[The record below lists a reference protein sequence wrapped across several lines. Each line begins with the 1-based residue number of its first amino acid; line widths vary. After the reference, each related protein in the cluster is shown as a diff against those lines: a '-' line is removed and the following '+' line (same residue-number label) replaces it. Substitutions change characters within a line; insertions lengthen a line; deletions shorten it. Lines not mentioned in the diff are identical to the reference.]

1 MSIFS
6 LDARAV
12 RAGLLRSLTA
22 DFLQA
27 VNNRS
32 SGSDNVM
39 KNLRT
44 NRSNRRASGFS
55 LLEMMMVVAIIM
67 IMSTISFMS
76 LQPML
81 KQQRVNNAYNTVL
94 SAMRQARDNSI
105 AQRTSYVVTFTTGAP
120 PNSVTVAP
128 AFVGFQGALVPVTYS
143 LPLDVNL
150 RNEPGIPTANNKTPD
165 SFGTGGRAVD
175 FGYTGQG
182 AGAGGQNVIYFCPD
196 GSAQD
201 AAGGA
206 GQCLGNFSNGVVY
219 IARPGEL
226 TSSRALTVWGATGRV
241 RGWRLYNGGGG
252 PAWQRQ

>member
-1 MSIFS
+1 MPGRSAQDCSAAWLPIFAS
-6 LDARAV
+6 RND
-12 RAGLLRSLTA
+12 
-22 DFLQA
+22 
-27 VNNRS
+27 RS

-44 NRSNRRASGFS
+44 NPSHRTGRASGFS

-94 SAMRQARDNSI
+94 SAMRQGRDNAI
-105 AQRTSYVVTFTTGAP
+105 AQRTSYVVTFNTGTTP
-120 PNSVTVAP
+120 HSVTVAP
-128 AFVGFQGALVPVTYS
+128 AFAGFQGALAPVTYS
-143 LPLDVNL
+143 LPTDVNL
-150 RNEPGIPTANNKTPD
+150 RNEPGIPTANNRTPD

-182 AGAGGQNVIYFCPD
+182 AGVGGLNFIYFCPD
-196 GSAQD
+196 GSSQD

-206 GQCLGNFSNGVVY
+206 GQCSGNFSNGVVY

-226 TSSRALTVWGATGRV
+226 LSSRALTVWGATGRV

-252 PAWQRQ
+252 PAWSRQ